1 MEQAEQFFSAAQAVG
16 PPTKPVL
23 LFYGLSQAARSIAAA
38 ARTAHQSDWRLGGG
52 HGITV
57 GPMQGVGSAGL
68 ATLTL
73 RDSGKGSFT
82 ALAGIL
88 GAASLPAETAI
99 GHLWSLVPHLDLAP
113 LKGVGQGSPLAVKR
127 EDNMTM
133 RNQRTRVRVAPIPSE
148 LVDTG
153 LPEGPATGDL
163 AGVIHA
169 QRLAVTAYLDEYPT
183 LSGWSFA
190 MPDGNP
196 IGAMRVSVEAVD
208 VPLILGSSSSAQGE
222 VDDIAARTFNY
233 QGVSYAFPRTGGS
246 SSAAHPLLLWYAV
259 LFGLSMLS
267 RYEPKVWAKLIAI
280 DSSEDASPIEA
291 ALDEAMRTLPQVIL
305 QTIHEVAS

>member
-38 ARTAHQSDWRLGGG
+38 SVTAQQSEWRLGGG

-57 GPMQGVGSAGL
+57 GAMQGVSSSGL
-68 ATLTL
+68 ASLTL
-73 RDSGKGSFT
+73 RDTGKGSFT
-82 ALAGIL
+82 ALAALL
-88 GAASLPAETAI
+88 GVASLPTETRI
-99 GHLWSLVPHLDLAP
+99 GDLWSLIPHLDLAP
-113 LKGVGQGSPLAVKR
+113 LKGVGRGSPLAVTR
-127 EDNMTM
+127 EDNMIM
-133 RNQRTRVRVAPIPSE
+133 RNQRTRIRVAPIPGD

-163 AGVIHA
+163 AGVIQA
-169 QRLAVTAYLDEYPT
+169 QREAVTAYLNEYPT
-183 LSGWSFA
+183 LLGWSFA

-196 IGAMRVSVEAVD
+196 IGAMRVSVNAFD
-208 VPLILGSSSSAQGE
+208 VPLILSSSSSAQEE
-222 VDDIAARTFNY
+222 VDDIAERTFNY
-233 QGVSYAFPRTGGS
+233 QGVTYAFPRTSGS
-246 SSAAHPLLLWYAV
+246 SLAAHPLLLWYAV

-267 RYEPKVWAKLIAI
+267 RYEPKAWAKLIAI

-305 QTIHEVAS
+305 QTIYDVAS